1 MKSYFKMLQS
11 TLSLPINSQKLP
23 TNFLLTTSV
32 QYQDQR
38 LWELKMITKGL
49 ANFQIRRQQKQLF
62 FLNTNPCNKLFEC
75 YARVSMVLFQ
85 ALVIIYGLTL

>member
-1 MKSYFKMLQS
+1 MLQS
-11 TLSLPINSQKLP
+11 TLSRPINSQKLP
-23 TNFLLTTSV
+23 THFLLTTSV

-62 FLNTNPCNKLFEC
+62 FNTHCCNKLFEC
-75 YARVSMVLFQ
+75 SARVSMVLLRG
-85 ALVIIYGLTL
+85 LVIIYGLTL